1 MVDIAKIDMTDIW
14 ASSGDKTKPNT
25 AKIAQGWLAEIV
37 PRQTWNWFENRQD
50 QNLAYLFQKGVVEW
64 DITTEYQANK
74 SYVQRNGVL
83 YKALTTAV
91 GQDPVTANTTYWV
104 KAFIESSPYLESLKS
119 LAATANTTSYI
130 NASGSAASAPIT
142 AFVVGLLNSAN
153 ATAFRSGI
161 SAQAANSNLTALS
174 GVTPATNALPYFD
187 TSTTMTTT
195 QLGTTGRSILAAQDQ
210 GAARIALGLNNGS
223 TLPVGTGAGTI
234 AAGDDSRITG
244 AAQKSAN
251 LSDLANAITA
261 RANLGLTA
269 VASTPITTSRTDNN
283 TGRIMKVG
291 DFGVGTD
298 GVPVTDINALL
309 PTSATGFYKLTT
321 PFTGSPVSGTPM
333 TVQHTVYDNQATQYA
348 SYEGAASPR
357 LFIRKYSNTAW
368 QAWVE
373 VYHSGNSSALVS
385 QVTANVQPV
394 LDTKINRAGDTFAG
408 SLISTNTT
416 VGFQSQSTTP
426 KFELH
431 KPGVFAGM
439 WWINSANKLAFAQT
453 NGSGV
458 ASSELLTLDSAGTL
472 AVAGNFSAGLIAARG
487 AITATD
493 SINANSGV
501 VNVQAA
507 TTAANAHVYFRNTD
521 GAERALIYVDNSSG
535 IHIRSNAGTDTMT
548 LDVGKGVT
556 FGGAISVAGATSLRS
571 TLNVAGAVNI
581 TSSLY
586 ASSGITSAYAL
597 YAGAAFMD
605 TGGNI
610 YGSTWS
616 GYLSTYLTNNFIT
629 AGNIGQNMA
638 NQGTG
643 AIGSYAYLGNTSG
656 STIPP
661 GGTLGGGLNYASNGS
676 NGGGA
681 AGGTWRAMGYGVNGQ
696 FTVWQRIA

>member
-1 MVDIAKIDMTDIW
+1 MTDITKLDMSFIW
-14 ASSGDKTKPNT
+14 ASGGDKVAPTN
-25 AKIAQGWLAEIV
+25 AKIAQGWIVEAV

-50 QNLAYLFQKGVVEW
+50 QNIAYMLQKGIPEW
-64 DITTEYQANK
+64 DNSTEYVINK
-74 SYVQRNGVL
+74 SFVQRSGIVYRCLATSTN
-83 YKALTTAV
+83 
-91 GQDPVTANTTYWV
+91 QDPVSATTYWK
-104 KAFIESSPYLESLKS
+104 KAFADGSVTLDA
-119 LAATANTTSYI
+119 LAGITQAANTIPYFNGTTT
-130 NASGSAASAPIT
+130 ASTTAIT
-142 AFVVGLLNSAN
+142 AFTRSFLAS
-153 ATAFRSGI
+153 ATAEAARGVLG
-161 SAQAANSNLTALS
+161 AQASSQNLTALS
-174 GVTPATNALPYFD
+174 AVTPASNALPYFD
-187 TSTTMTTT
+187 SNTTMTTT
-195 QLGTTGRSILAAQDQ
+195 LLGATGRSILASADQ
-210 GAARIALGLNNGS
+210 ATARAALGLNNGS
-223 TLPVGTGAGTI
+223 TSSVGTTAGTI

-251 LSDLANAITA
+251 LSDLANVITA
-261 RANLGLTA
+261 RTNLGLSSVATA
-269 VASTPITTSRTDNN
+269 ILTTSRVDNN

-298 GVPVTDINALL
+298 GVPVSDINALL
-309 PTSATGFYKLTT
+309 PTSATGFYKLIT
-321 PFTGSPVSGTPM
+321 PFTGSPISGAPM

-357 LFIRKYSNTAW
+357 LFIRKYSNSAW

-431 KPGVFAGM
+431 KPGIAAYM
-439 WWINSANKLAFAQT
+439 WWINSANKLALAAT
-453 NGSGV
+453 NGAGV
-458 ASSELLTLDSAGTL
+458 ASSELLTLDSVGTL

-487 AITATD
+487 TITATD

-535 IHIRSNAGTDTMT
+535 IHIRSNAGADTMT
-548 LDVGKGVT
+548 LDAGKGVT
-556 FGGAISVAGATSLRS
+556 FGGAISVVGAASFRTSVGVTGALS
-571 TLNVAGAVNI
+571 VASSVYASGAI
-581 TSSLY
+581 TSS
-586 ASSGITSAYAL
+586 TAL
-597 YAGAAFMD
+597 YSGGAFLDTNGNLYGAA
-605 TGGNI
+605 
-610 YGSTWS
+610 WS
-616 GYLSTYLTNNFIT
+616 GYLSTYLTNNFVT
-629 AGNIGQNMA
+629 PGNIGQNMA

-643 AIGSYAYLGNTSG
+643 AIGSYAWLGNTSG
-656 STIPP
+656 STIGP
-661 GGTLGGGLNYASNGS
+661 GGTLAGGLNYASSSN

-681 AGGTWRAMGYGVNGQ
+681 AAGTWRAMGYGVNGQ
-696 FTVWQRIA
+696 FTLWQRIA